1 MTELTLSLVALAI
14 AAALQPPQVIALI
27 ILLQTRQGIANAL
40 AYLGGMIAF
49 RLALGGVFWLLFS
62 RLEENIETSGGE
74 FNILVGAV
82 LLVLGLLMLVYA
94 LRRSLS
100 AQDED
105 QAAASWLDRLETI
118 SPRQALLVGV
128 AFLALDPKDWIIDL
142 SAINLIAEA
151 DLSGAA
157 SFLTYLAYI
166 LLAQSLLWLPL
177 ILMFVTPQRTRR
189 SLATLNAWMKRH
201 ERSIEIATA
210 IIFGLVFLYIGL
222 ENLDVL

>member
-14 AAALQPPQVIALI
+14 AAELQPPQVIALI

-128 AFLALDPKDWIIDL
+128 AFLALDQPPG
-142 SAINLIAEA
+142 NPEA
-151 DLSGAA
+151 KLLNGAPEPI
-157 SFLTYLAYI
+157 S
-166 LLAQSLLWLPL
+166 
-177 ILMFVTPQRTRR
+177 R
-189 SLATLNAWMKRH
+189 
-201 ERSIEIATA
+201 
-210 IIFGLVFLYIGL
+210 
-222 ENLDVL
+222 